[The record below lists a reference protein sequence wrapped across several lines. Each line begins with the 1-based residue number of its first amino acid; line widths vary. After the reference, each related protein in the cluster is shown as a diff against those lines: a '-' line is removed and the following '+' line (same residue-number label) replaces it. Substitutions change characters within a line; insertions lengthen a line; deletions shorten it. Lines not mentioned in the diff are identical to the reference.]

1 MSHWNHIC
9 CAVDFSDHSRAAL
22 ERALELAAR
31 LDADLTLLHV
41 CTPLFPGADVVYA
54 VGEQTDALAEG
65 PVQTRLDEW
74 RREAEHALGRT
85 VRLELLTGNPAREI
99 ARFGRRGVDMLVVG
113 TRGPTGLGRLLLGSV
128 AERVVRDATCPVLV
142 VHRPEAAEQE
152 AWAPSP

>member
-31 LDADLTLLHV
+31 LGADLTLLHV
-41 CTPLFPGADVVYA
+41 CTPLFPGADVYA
-54 VGEQTDALAEG
+54 VGEQSDALADG
-65 PVQTRLDEW
+65 PVQARLDEW

-152 AWAPSP
+152 ARSAAP